1 MDIHKQVAA
10 WLAIVTGVLSLLLV
24 LVVFL
29 FLGGVAALAGD
40 PKVAG
45 IFAIL
50 GGFIF
55 VVFGLFAIINIIAG
69 ISYLRGSSVARVWL
83 IITNILSLFGFP
95 VGTLIGAYSLWAIL
109 KEDPPKAQVE
119 AIADPYSKN

>member
-40 PKVAG
+40 EKVAG
-45 IFAIL
+45 IFAVL
-50 GGFIF
+50 GSFIF
-55 VVFGLFAIINIIAG
+55 VFFGLFAIINIIAG
-69 ISYLRGSSVARVWL
+69 ISYLRGSSIAKVWL
-83 IITNILSLFGFP
+83 IISNILSLFGFP

-109 KEDPPKAQVE
+109 KEDPPKVQAEVVV
-119 AIADPYSKN
+119 DPYSKN

>member
-40 PKVAG
+40 AKVAG
-45 IFAIL
+45 IFAVL
-50 GGFIF
+50 GSFIF
-55 VVFGLFAIINIIAG
+55 VFFGLFAVINIIAG